1 MDERIVSTYDRWL
14 RLAEVADSRALE
26 GLKAEPGELADAFS
40 RDLSFGTGGLRGL
53 MGLGP
58 NRLNVYTV
66 GRATQGLANWLLA
79 DCSAVGTSVAI
90 AYDSRNHSAE
100 FARRAASV
108 LAGNGIHAL
117 VFPHLEPTPVLSYA
131 VRRLGCAAGI
141 VLTASHNPKEYN
153 GYKVYG
159 PDGCQATTEACR
171 SIQGAILKVDPFD
184 DVRALPFETAL
195 DAGAVSWI
203 DDELLDGYVNATVSC
218 RARQDLSNLSVVYTP
233 LNGTGAEPVARVLR
247 EAGVTDFAVVP
258 EQAEANGDFPTCP
271 KPNPEERAA
280 LELAVALG
288 ERRGA
293 DLVLATD
300 PDADRV
306 GVAVLHE
313 GSYELLTGNEVGLL
327 LLDWLARRSRRSG
340 SVAMTTIVSA
350 PMADDLARA
359 HGIELRRTLTGFK
372 FIGEQIGLLEGEG
385 REDDF
390 LMGFE
395 ESYGYLAGTHVRDKD
410 AMISCLLICELAA
423 EAKERGSDLYV
434 DMRRLYD
441 DYGHWG
447 NEQVSIRYAGAD
459 GPERMAALMA
469 GLRTQPP
476 ASLAGL
482 GVERMIDYLAGAEM
496 PVVNPR
502 PDEGVQTLPASNV
515 LEFRLTGGSRALVR
529 PSGTEPKVKGYVFA
543 KASTQDAAE
552 RLQTRLVSDLRTLL
566 NGNE

>member
-1 MDERIVSTYDRWL
+1 
-14 RLAEVADSRALE
+14 
-26 GLKAEPGELADAFS
+26 
-40 RDLSFGTGGLRGL
+40 

-247 EAGVTDFAVVP
+247 EAGVTDYAVVP

-515 LEFRLTGGSRALVR
+515 LEFRLTGGSRVLVR